1 MKSIEEPDSS
11 CIKISSLGAQRQPSS
26 RVAGWC
32 VPVCHLHCWACRAR
46 SGGLLL
52 PLVWQAT
59 IGGEGLTPACGN
71 RPILGSCDSQAPQL
85 VTTCFPKGQASS
97 SNNNIISLTLSLS
110 LSFDIS
116 DKAIERER
124 ERETSRTERGN
135 STLVQSLPRRIGREE
150 AGRRFMT
157 VRTPTA
163 ACSRCPRSLLKV
175 RGEPKPMRGCHVH
188 KWRQYSTPKWSCE
201 KGERSQESP
210 KR

>member
-1 MKSIEEPDSS
+1 MKSIEDPDSS

-110 LSFDIS
+110 LSIFRTKPS
-116 DKAIERER
+116 RER
-124 ERETSRTERGN
+124 ESERH
-135 STLVQSLPRRIGREE
+135 RGRNGGTQPWCNLCRDVLAEKKQD
-150 AGRRFMT
+150 AG
-157 VRTPTA
+157 
-163 ACSRCPRSLLKV
+163 S
-175 RGEPKPMRGCHVH
+175 
-188 KWRQYSTPKWSCE
+188 
-201 KGERSQESP
+201 
-210 KR
+210 